1 MEENQTV
8 PAMIPEG
15 DFAAFLEGEKVET
28 LLSPLGY
35 AYCAEGQ
42 DADLRVKRLERLEVT
57 ARRRGATPAQMED
70 WRMLR
75 DRELD
80 VEWMLNRDSVRSK
93 ARWVALQGSPLQTIA
108 SVQPR
113 EAEYLAEPYLP
124 RGMITILAGHAGQ
137 GKTTLALWLASHVSN
152 GDLLPGGK
160 PGNVY
165 YFTTENDESIVL
177 RPRLEA
183 MDARLDRV
191 MVMRSDARQLT
202 LTDPRLFEMHKIFD
216 GKPDLIVF
224 DPVQSYVGKKLDMN
238 RTDDVRAPLFE
249 RRDMFFVAVD
259 QIDLPA
265 RFGDVRFMMDN
276 LNKLLHATNAAV
288 VLICHTKKAPMGFN
302 GRPCELINGSSDFVN
317 AARSVCFLGRD
328 PARPDVCVVAQEK
341 NSLGLPGASLAFT
354 IGEDGAVHW
363 SDEEC
368 ELTAAQI
375 LTYSNEKRQHATRPS
390 ERAQAALRDLLAKN
404 EKMRSTDILEACA
417 KQGISRSAVYR
428 ARDEL
433 PIQKQRTGMGS
444 FWSMPAK
451 SQMDTTTE

>member
-15 DFAAFLEGEKVET
+15 DFAVFLEGEKVET

-42 DADLRVKRLERLEVT
+42 DADIRMKRLERLEVT
-57 ARRRGATPAQMED
+57 ARQRGATPAQMED
-70 WRMLR
+70 WHMLR

-152 GDLLPGGK
+152 GDLMPGGK

-191 MVMRSDARQLT
+191 MVMRSNARQLT

-238 RTDDVRAPLFE
+238 RTD
-249 RRDMFFVAVD
+249 
-259 QIDLPA
+259 
-265 RFGDVRFMMDN
+265 DVRFMMDN

-368 ELTAAQI
+368 ELSAAQI
-375 LTYSNEKRQHATRPS
+375 LTYSDEKRRHAARPS

>member
-42 DADLRVKRLERLEVT
+42 DADIRVKRLERLEVT
-57 ARRRGATPAQMED
+57 ARQRGATPAQMED
-70 WRMLR
+70 WHMLR
-75 DRELD
+75 NRELD

-152 GDLLPGGK
+152 GDLMPGGK

-238 RTDDVRAPLFE
+238 RTD
-249 RRDMFFVAVD
+249 
-259 QIDLPA
+259 
-265 RFGDVRFMMDN
+265 DVRFMMDN

-375 LTYSNEKRQHATRPS
+375 LTYSDEKRRHAARPS
-390 ERAQAALRDLLAKN
+390 ERAQVALRDLLAKN

>member
-42 DADLRVKRLERLEVT
+42 DADLRMKRLERLEGT
-57 ARRRGATPAQMED
+57 ARQRGATPAQMED
-70 WRMLR
+70 WHMLR
-75 DRELD
+75 NRELD

-124 RGMITILAGHAGQ
+124 RGMITILAGYAGQ

-152 GDLLPGGK
+152 GDLMPGGK

-238 RTDDVRAPLFE
+238 RTD
-249 RRDMFFVAVD
+249 
-259 QIDLPA
+259 
-265 RFGDVRFMMDN
+265 DVRFMMDN

-375 LTYSNEKRQHATRPS
+375 LTYSDEKRRHAARPS

-451 SQMDTTTE
+451 SQTDTTTE

>member
-42 DADLRVKRLERLEVT
+42 DADIRMKRLERLEVT

-70 WRMLR
+70 WHMLR
-75 DRELD
+75 NRELD
-80 VEWMLNRDSVRSK
+80 VEWMLNRDSVRNK

-113 EAEYLAEPYLP
+113 EAEYLAAPYLP

-152 GDLLPGGK
+152 GDLMPGGK

-238 RTDDVRAPLFE
+238 RTD
-249 RRDMFFVAVD
+249 
-259 QIDLPA
+259 
-265 RFGDVRFMMDN
+265 DVRFMMDN

-375 LTYSNEKRQHATRPS
+375 LTYSDEKRRHAARPS

>member
-42 DADLRVKRLERLEVT
+42 DADIRVKRLERLEVT
-57 ARRRGATPAQMED
+57 ARQRGATPAQMED
-70 WRMLR
+70 WHMLR
-75 DRELD
+75 NRELD
-80 VEWMLNRDSVRSK
+80 VEWMLNRDSVRNK

-152 GDLLPGGK
+152 GDLMPGGK

-183 MDARLDRV
+183 MGARLDRV

-238 RTDDVRAPLFE
+238 RTD
-249 RRDMFFVAVD
+249 
-259 QIDLPA
+259 
-265 RFGDVRFMMDN
+265 DVRFMMDN

-375 LTYSNEKRQHATRPS
+375 LTYSDEKRRHAASPS

>member
-42 DADLRVKRLERLEVT
+42 DADIRMKRLERLELT
-57 ARRRGATPAQMED
+57 ARQRGATPAQMED
-70 WRMLR
+70 WHMLR
-75 DRELD
+75 NRELD
-80 VEWMLNRDSVRSK
+80 VEWMLNRDSVRNK

-152 GDLLPGGK
+152 GDLMPGGK

-238 RTDDVRAPLFE
+238 RTD
-249 RRDMFFVAVD
+249 
-259 QIDLPA
+259 
-265 RFGDVRFMMDN
+265 DVRFMMDN

-375 LTYSNEKRQHATRPS
+375 LTYSDEKRRHAASPS

>member
-15 DFAAFLEGEKVET
+15 DFAVFLEGEKVET

-57 ARRRGATPAQMED
+57 ARQRGATPAQMED
-70 WRMLR
+70 WHMLR
-75 DRELD
+75 NRELD

-152 GDLLPGGK
+152 GDLMPGGK

-238 RTDDVRAPLFE
+238 RTD
-249 RRDMFFVAVD
+249 
-259 QIDLPA
+259 
-265 RFGDVRFMMDN
+265 DVRFMMDN

-363 SDEEC
+363 SNEEC

-375 LTYSNEKRQHATRPS
+375 LTYSDEKRRHAASPS

-451 SQMDTTTE
+451 SQIDTTTE

>member
-1 MEENQTV
+1 MEESYTA
-8 PAMIPEG
+8 PAQIAEG
-15 DFAAFLEGEKVET
+15 DFAAFLEGAKIEA

-42 DADLRVKRLERLEVT
+42 DADIRVKRLERLEAA
-57 ARRRGATPAQMED
+57 ARQRGATPAQLED
-70 WRMLR
+70 WHMLR
-75 DRELD
+75 NRELD
-80 VEWMLNRDSVRSK
+80 AEWMLNRDSVRSK
-93 ARWVALQGSPLQTIA
+93 ARWVALESSPLQTIA

-152 GDLLPGGK
+152 GDLMPGGQ

-183 MDARLDRV
+183 MGARLDKV
-191 MVMRSDARQLT
+191 MVMREDTRQLT
-202 LTDPRLFEMHKIFD
+202 LTDPRLFEMHKIF
-216 GKPDLIVF
+216 GSKPDLIVF

-238 RTDDVRAPLFE
+238 RTDDVRY
-249 RRDMFFVAVD
+249 
-259 QIDLPA
+259 
-265 RFGDVRFMMDN
+265 MMDN
-276 LNKLLHATNAAV
+276 LNKLLRVTNAAV

-375 LTYSNEKRQHATRPS
+375 LTFSDEKRQHAVRPS
-390 ERAQAALRDLLAKN
+390 ERAQAVIRKLLKEN
-404 EKMRSTDILEACA
+404 GKMRSTEILEECA
-417 KQGISRSAVYR
+417 KQGISRSTVYR
-428 ARDEL
+428 VRDEL
-433 PIQKQRTGMGS
+433 PIQEQRTGLGS
-444 FWSMPAK
+444 FWSMPAN
-451 SQMDTTTE
+451 SQTDTTTE

>member
-42 DADLRVKRLERLEVT
+42 DADLRMKRLERLEVT
-57 ARRRGATPAQMED
+57 ALQRGATPAQMED
-70 WRMLR
+70 WHMLR
-75 DRELD
+75 NRELD

-113 EAEYLAEPYLP
+113 KAEYLAEPYLP

-152 GDLLPGGK
+152 GDLMPGGK

-238 RTDDVRAPLFE
+238 RTD
-249 RRDMFFVAVD
+249 
-259 QIDLPA
+259 
-265 RFGDVRFMMDN
+265 DVRFMMDN

-375 LTYSNEKRQHATRPS
+375 LTYSDEKRRHAVSPS

>member
-15 DFAAFLEGEKVET
+15 DFAVFLEGEKVET

-42 DADLRVKRLERLEVT
+42 DADIRVKRLERLEVT

-70 WRMLR
+70 WHMLR
-75 DRELD
+75 NRELD

-152 GDLLPGGK
+152 GDLMPGGK

-183 MDARLDRV
+183 MGARLDRV

-238 RTDDVRAPLFE
+238 RTD
-249 RRDMFFVAVD
+249 
-259 QIDLPA
+259 
-265 RFGDVRFMMDN
+265 DVRFMMDN

-375 LTYSNEKRQHATRPS
+375 LTYSDEKRRHAARPS

>member
-42 DADLRVKRLERLEVT
+42 DADIRMKRLERLEVT
-57 ARRRGATPAQMED
+57 ARQRGATPAQMED
-70 WRMLR
+70 WHMLR
-75 DRELD
+75 NRELD
-80 VEWMLNRDSVRSK
+80 VEWMLNRDSVRNK

-152 GDLLPGGK
+152 GDLMPGGK

-238 RTDDVRAPLFE
+238 RTD
-249 RRDMFFVAVD
+249 
-259 QIDLPA
+259 
-265 RFGDVRFMMDN
+265 DVRFMMDN

-375 LTYSNEKRQHATRPS
+375 LTYSDEKRRHAARPS

>member
-1 MEENQTV
+1 M
-8 PAMIPEG
+8 
-15 DFAAFLEGEKVET
+15 ET

-42 DADLRVKRLERLEVT
+42 DADIRVKRLERLEAT
-57 ARRRGATPAQMED
+57 ARQRGATPAQMED
-70 WRMLR
+70 WHMLR
-75 DRELD
+75 NRELD
-80 VEWMLNRDSVRSK
+80 VEWMLNRDSVRNK

-152 GDLLPGGK
+152 GDLMPGGK

-238 RTDDVRAPLFE
+238 RTD
-249 RRDMFFVAVD
+249 
-259 QIDLPA
+259 
-265 RFGDVRFMMDN
+265 DVRFMMDN

-375 LTYSNEKRQHATRPS
+375 LTYSDEKRRHAARPS

-451 SQMDTTTE
+451 SQIDTTTE

>member
-28 LLSPLGY
+28 LLSTLGY

-57 ARRRGATPAQMED
+57 ARQRGATPAQMED
-70 WRMLR
+70 WRMPR

-152 GDLLPGGK
+152 GDLMPGGK

-238 RTDDVRAPLFE
+238 RTDDVR
-249 RRDMFFVAVD
+249 
-259 QIDLPA
+259 
-265 RFGDVRFMMDN
+265 FMMDN

-317 AARSVCFLGRD
+317 AARSVCFALAHRIPVLQPEKVRGNTTFLQTLAD
-328 PARPDVCVVAQEK
+328 WQPDVCVVAQEK

-375 LTYSNEKRQHATRPS
+375 LTYSDEKRRHAARPS
-390 ERAQAALRDLLAKN
+390 ERAQAVMRRMLMENKTMQSSDVLA
-404 EKMRSTDILEACA
+404 ACE
-417 KQGISRSAVYR
+417 KQGISRATVYR
-428 ARDEL
+428 ARKGL
-433 PIQKQRTGMGS
+433 PIQEERSGREKY
-444 FWSMPAK
+444 WSLSDA
-451 SQMDTTTE
+451 SQMSQTPVQGKAET

>member
-42 DADLRVKRLERLEVT
+42 DADIRMKRLERLEVT
-57 ARRRGATPAQMED
+57 ARQRGATPAQMED
-70 WRMLR
+70 WHMLR
-75 DRELD
+75 NRELD

-152 GDLLPGGK
+152 GDLMPGGK
-160 PGNVY
+160 SGNVY

-238 RTDDVRAPLFE
+238 RTD
-249 RRDMFFVAVD
+249 
-259 QIDLPA
+259 
-265 RFGDVRFMMDN
+265 DVRFMMDN

-375 LTYSNEKRQHATRPS
+375 LTYSDEKRRHAARPS

>member
-57 ARRRGATPAQMED
+57 ARQRGATPAQMED
-70 WRMLR
+70 WHMLR

-152 GDLLPGGK
+152 GDLMPGGK

-238 RTDDVRAPLFE
+238 RTD
-249 RRDMFFVAVD
+249 
-259 QIDLPA
+259 
-265 RFGDVRFMMDN
+265 DVRFMMDN

-375 LTYSNEKRQHATRPS
+375 LTYSDEKRRHAARPS
-390 ERAQAALRDLLAKN
+390 ERTQATLRDLLAKN

>member
-42 DADLRVKRLERLEVT
+42 DADIRMKRLERLEVT

-152 GDLLPGGK
+152 GDLMPGGK

-238 RTDDVRAPLFE
+238 RTD
-249 RRDMFFVAVD
+249 
-259 QIDLPA
+259 
-265 RFGDVRFMMDN
+265 DVRFMMDN

-375 LTYSNEKRQHATRPS
+375 LTYSDEKRRHAASPS

>member
-152 GDLLPGGK
+152 GDLMPGGK

-216 GKPDLIVF
+216 GKPDLIIF

-238 RTDDVRAPLFE
+238 RTD
-249 RRDMFFVAVD
+249 
-259 QIDLPA
+259 
-265 RFGDVRFMMDN
+265 DVRFMMDN

-375 LTYSNEKRQHATRPS
+375 LTYSDEKRRHAASPN
-390 ERAQAALRDLLAKN
+390 ERAQAALRNLLAKN

>member
-57 ARRRGATPAQMED
+57 ARRRGATSAQMED
-70 WRMLR
+70 WHMLR
-75 DRELD
+75 NRELD

-152 GDLLPGGK
+152 GDLMPGGK

-191 MVMRSDARQLT
+191 TVMRSDARQLT

-238 RTDDVRAPLFE
+238 RTDDVR
-249 RRDMFFVAVD
+249 
-259 QIDLPA
+259 
-265 RFGDVRFMMDN
+265 FMMDN

-288 VLICHTKKAPMGFN
+288 VLICHTKIAPMGFS

-375 LTYSNEKRQHATRPS
+375 LTYSDEKRRHAARPS

>member
-15 DFAAFLEGEKVET
+15 DFAVFLEGEKVET

-42 DADLRVKRLERLEVT
+42 DADIRMKRLERLEVT
-57 ARRRGATPAQMED
+57 ARQRGATQAQMED

-80 VEWMLNRDSVRSK
+80 VEWMLNRDSVRNK

-152 GDLLPGGK
+152 GDLMPGGK

-238 RTDDVRAPLFE
+238 RTDDVR
-249 RRDMFFVAVD
+249 
-259 QIDLPA
+259 
-265 RFGDVRFMMDN
+265 FMMDN

-328 PARPDVCVVAQEK
+328 PARPDICVVAQEK

-375 LTYSNEKRQHATRPS
+375 LTYSDEKRRHAARPS

>member
-42 DADLRVKRLERLEVT
+42 DADIRVKRLERLEVT
-57 ARRRGATPAQMED
+57 ARQRGATPAQMED

-152 GDLLPGGK
+152 GDLMPGGK

-202 LTDPRLFEMHKIFD
+202 LTDPWLFEMHKIFD

-238 RTDDVRAPLFE
+238 RTDDVR
-249 RRDMFFVAVD
+249 
-259 QIDLPA
+259 
-265 RFGDVRFMMDN
+265 FMMDN

-288 VLICHTKKAPMGFN
+288 VLICHTKKAPMSFN

-375 LTYSNEKRQHATRPS
+375 LTYSDEKRRHAASPS

-451 SQMDTTTE
+451 SQIDTTTE

>member
-42 DADLRVKRLERLEVT
+42 DADIRMKRLERLEVT
-57 ARRRGATPAQMED
+57 ARQRGATPAQMED
-70 WRMLR
+70 WHMLR
-75 DRELD
+75 NRELD

-152 GDLLPGGK
+152 GDLMPGGK

-202 LTDPRLFEMHKIFD
+202 LTDPRLFEMHKIFG

-238 RTDDVRAPLFE
+238 RTD
-249 RRDMFFVAVD
+249 
-259 QIDLPA
+259 
-265 RFGDVRFMMDN
+265 DVRFMMDN

-375 LTYSNEKRQHATRPS
+375 LTYSDEKRRHAARPS
-390 ERAQAALRDLLAKN
+390 ERAQATLRDLLAKN

>member
-42 DADLRVKRLERLEVT
+42 DADIRVKRLERLEVT

-70 WRMLR
+70 WHMLR
-75 DRELD
+75 NRELD

-152 GDLLPGGK
+152 GDLMPGGK

-238 RTDDVRAPLFE
+238 RTDDVR
-249 RRDMFFVAVD
+249 
-259 QIDLPA
+259 
-265 RFGDVRFMMDN
+265 FMMDN

-288 VLICHTKKAPMGFN
+288 VLICHTKKAPMGFS

-368 ELTAAQI
+368 ELNAAQI
-375 LTYSNEKRQHATRPS
+375 LTYSDEKRRHAARPS

>member
-8 PAMIPEG
+8 PAMISEG
-15 DFAAFLEGEKVET
+15 DFAVFLEGEKVET

-42 DADLRVKRLERLEVT
+42 DADIRMKRLERLEVT
-57 ARRRGATPAQMED
+57 ARQRGATPAQMED

-75 DRELD
+75 NRELD

-152 GDLLPGGK
+152 GDLMPGGK

-216 GKPDLIVF
+216 GKPDLIIF

-238 RTDDVRAPLFE
+238 RTD
-249 RRDMFFVAVD
+249 
-259 QIDLPA
+259 
-265 RFGDVRFMMDN
+265 DVRFMMDN

-375 LTYSNEKRQHATRPS
+375 LTYSDEKRRHAASPS

>member
-15 DFAAFLEGEKVET
+15 DFAVFLEGEKVET

-42 DADLRVKRLERLEVT
+42 DADIRMKRLERLEVT

-70 WRMLR
+70 WHMLR
-75 DRELD
+75 NRELD

-152 GDLLPGGK
+152 GDLMPGGK

-238 RTDDVRAPLFE
+238 RTDDVR
-249 RRDMFFVAVD
+249 
-259 QIDLPA
+259 
-265 RFGDVRFMMDN
+265 FMMDN

-317 AARSVCFLGRD
+317 AARSVCSLGRD

-375 LTYSNEKRQHATRPS
+375 LTYSNEKRRHAARPS

>member
-42 DADLRVKRLERLEVT
+42 DADIRVKRLERLEVT
-57 ARRRGATPAQMED
+57 ARQRGATPAQMED
-70 WRMLR
+70 WHMLR
-75 DRELD
+75 NRELD

-152 GDLLPGGK
+152 GDLMPGGK

-238 RTDDVRAPLFE
+238 RTD
-249 RRDMFFVAVD
+249 
-259 QIDLPA
+259 
-265 RFGDVRFMMDN
+265 DVRFMMDN

-375 LTYSNEKRQHATRPS
+375 LTYSDEKRRHAASPS

>member
-42 DADLRVKRLERLEVT
+42 DADIRMKRLERLEVT
-57 ARRRGATPAQMED
+57 ARQRGATPAQMED
-70 WRMLR
+70 WHMLR
-75 DRELD
+75 NRELD

-152 GDLLPGGK
+152 GDLMPGGK

-183 MDARLDRV
+183 MGARLDRV

-238 RTDDVRAPLFE
+238 RTD
-249 RRDMFFVAVD
+249 
-259 QIDLPA
+259 
-265 RFGDVRFMMDN
+265 DVRFMMDN

-341 NSLGLPGASLAFT
+341 NSLGMPGASLAFT

-375 LTYSNEKRQHATRPS
+375 LTYSNEKRQHAARPS

>member
-42 DADLRVKRLERLEVT
+42 DADIRVKRLERLEVT
-57 ARRRGATPAQMED
+57 ARQRGATPAQMED
-70 WRMLR
+70 WHMLR
-75 DRELD
+75 NRELD

-152 GDLLPGGK
+152 GDLRPGGK

-238 RTDDVRAPLFE
+238 RTD
-249 RRDMFFVAVD
+249 
-259 QIDLPA
+259 
-265 RFGDVRFMMDN
+265 DVRFMMDN

-375 LTYSNEKRQHATRPS
+375 LTYSDEKRRHAARPS

>member
-42 DADLRVKRLERLEVT
+42 DADIRVKRLERLEAT
-57 ARRRGATPAQMED
+57 ARQRGATPAQMED
-70 WRMLR
+70 WHMPRN
-75 DRELD
+75 RELD
-80 VEWMLNRDSVRSK
+80 VEWMLNRDSVRNK

-152 GDLLPGGK
+152 GDLMPGGK

-238 RTDDVRAPLFE
+238 RTD
-249 RRDMFFVAVD
+249 
-259 QIDLPA
+259 
-265 RFGDVRFMMDN
+265 DVRFMMDN

-375 LTYSNEKRQHATRPS
+375 LTYSDEKRRHAARPS

-451 SQMDTTTE
+451 SQIDTTTE

>member
-1 MEENQTV
+1 
-8 PAMIPEG
+8 
-15 DFAAFLEGEKVET
+15 
-28 LLSPLGY
+28 
-35 AYCAEGQ
+35 
-42 DADLRVKRLERLEVT
+42 
-57 ARRRGATPAQMED
+57 
-70 WRMLR
+70 
-75 DRELD
+75 
-80 VEWMLNRDSVRSK
+80 
-93 ARWVALQGSPLQTIA
+93 
-108 SVQPR
+108 
-113 EAEYLAEPYLP
+113 
-124 RGMITILAGHAGQ
+124 MITILAGHAGQ

-152 GDLLPGGK
+152 GDLMPGGK

-238 RTDDVRAPLFE
+238 RTD
-249 RRDMFFVAVD
+249 
-259 QIDLPA
+259 
-265 RFGDVRFMMDN
+265 DVRFMMDN

-375 LTYSNEKRQHATRPS
+375 LTYSNEKRQHAARPS

-451 SQMDTTTE
+451 SQTDTTTE

>member
-42 DADLRVKRLERLEVT
+42 DADLRVKRLERLEVA
-57 ARRRGATPAQMED
+57 ARQRGATPAQMED

-152 GDLLPGGK
+152 GDLMPGGK

-238 RTDDVRAPLFE
+238 RTDDVR
-249 RRDMFFVAVD
+249 
-259 QIDLPA
+259 
-265 RFGDVRFMMDN
+265 FMMDN
-276 LNKLLHATNAAV
+276 LNKLLHAT
-288 VLICHTKKAPMGFN
+288 IHQTMFQ
-302 GRPCELINGSSDFVN
+302 DFHN
-317 AARSVCFLGRD
+317 
-328 PARPDVCVVAQEK
+328 
-341 NSLGLPGASLAFT
+341 
-354 IGEDGAVHW
+354 
-363 SDEEC
+363 
-368 ELTAAQI
+368 
-375 LTYSNEKRQHATRPS
+375 
-390 ERAQAALRDLLAKN
+390 
-404 EKMRSTDILEACA
+404 
-417 KQGISRSAVYR
+417 
-428 ARDEL
+428 
-433 PIQKQRTGMGS
+433 
-444 FWSMPAK
+444 
-451 SQMDTTTE
+451 

>member
-42 DADLRVKRLERLEVT
+42 DADLRMKRLERLEVT
-57 ARRRGATPAQMED
+57 ARQRGATPAQMED

-152 GDLLPGGK
+152 GDLMPGGK

-238 RTDDVRAPLFE
+238 RTDDVR
-249 RRDMFFVAVD
+249 
-259 QIDLPA
+259 
-265 RFGDVRFMMDN
+265 FMMDN

-328 PARPDVCVVAQEK
+328 PARPDICVVAQEK
-341 NSLGLPGASLAFT
+341 NSLGLPGVSLAFT

-375 LTYSNEKRQHATRPS
+375 LTYSDEKRRHAASPS
-390 ERAQAALRDLLAKN
+390 ERAQATLRDLLAKN

>member
-57 ARRRGATPAQMED
+57 ARQRGATPAQMED
-70 WRMLR
+70 WHMLR
-75 DRELD
+75 NRELD
-80 VEWMLNRDSVRSK
+80 IEWMLNRDSVRNK

-152 GDLLPGGK
+152 GDLMPGGK

-238 RTDDVRAPLFE
+238 RTD
-249 RRDMFFVAVD
+249 
-259 QIDLPA
+259 
-265 RFGDVRFMMDN
+265 DVRFMMDN

-375 LTYSNEKRQHATRPS
+375 LTYSDEKRRHAARPS

-451 SQMDTTTE
+451 SQIDTTTE

>member
-42 DADLRVKRLERLEVT
+42 DADIRMKRLERLEVT

-70 WRMLR
+70 WHMLR
-75 DRELD
+75 NRELD
-80 VEWMLNRDSVRSK
+80 VEWMLNRDSVRNK

-152 GDLLPGGK
+152 GDLMPGGK

-238 RTDDVRAPLFE
+238 RTD
-249 RRDMFFVAVD
+249 
-259 QIDLPA
+259 
-265 RFGDVRFMMDN
+265 DVRFMMDN

-354 IGEDGAVHW
+354 IGEAGAVHW

-375 LTYSNEKRQHATRPS
+375 LTYSDEKRRHAARPS

>member
-15 DFAAFLEGEKVET
+15 DFAAFLEREKVET

-42 DADLRVKRLERLEVT
+42 DADLRMKRLERLEVT
-57 ARRRGATPAQMED
+57 ARQRGATPAQMED
-70 WRMLR
+70 WHMLR
-75 DRELD
+75 NRELD

-152 GDLLPGGK
+152 GDLMPGGK

-238 RTDDVRAPLFE
+238 RTD
-249 RRDMFFVAVD
+249 
-259 QIDLPA
+259 
-265 RFGDVRFMMDN
+265 DVRFMMDN

-375 LTYSNEKRQHATRPS
+375 LTYSDEKRRHAARPS

-451 SQMDTTTE
+451 SQTDTTTE